1 MMVQKIRV
9 WGLTRRE
16 AVLWL
21 GLLGCI
27 TGGVG
32 FILLILWWL
41 DYDKRSK
48 QGG

>member
-1 MMVQKIRV
+1 MKQELKV
-9 WGLTRRE
+9 WGLTKRE

-21 GLLGCI
+21 GLLGI
-27 TGGVG
+27 ASGGTG

-48 QGG
+48 QD